1 MTTENNPSE
10 EGEKKYI
17 ETSRTVVTGHEH
29 EEKTTDISNA
39 AESELGKI
47 TSLLSNESE
56 ELRSRWT
63 SIQAQFVDQPCT
75 SIEQAD
81 ALIAD
86 AIERLSKA
94 LGIQQSQLRER
105 WLNHDDVSTEE
116 LRLTLQEYR
125 TFLNNLFS

>member
-1 MTTENNPSE
+1 MTAEFNPNE
-10 EGEKKYI
+10 ELEKKNT
-17 ETSRTVVTGHEH
+17 ETGQTVETGHEH
-29 EEKTTDISNA
+29 EEKPTDVSNTT
-39 AESELGKI
+39 ESELGKI
-47 TSLLSNESE
+47 TTLLRNESE
-56 ELRSRWT
+56 ELKSHWT

-81 ALIAD
+81 ALITD
-86 AIERLSKA
+86 AIERMSKA

-125 TFLNNLFS
+125 TFLNNLLS